1 MGKLIG
7 RIPFL
12 CSHFLA
18 RTFKNL
24 LKYRAANSKVP
35 NETFFDSFETL
46 WDCTYNF
53 WRLCPIHSFKV
64 LSLSQDYPV
73 QSQSV
78 SKTSFGILLFEA
90 RYGRKYLNLRAKNG
104 CIKNVILPT
113 KRTAIQCYSQ
123 SKKPILPCFAI
134 PFQFIS
140 QRKHNENAKQADFSW
155 LEPF

>member
-1 MGKLIG
+1 MGKSIG
-7 RIPFL
+7 RITFL
-12 CSHFLA
+12 MQPFLA
-18 RTFKNL
+18 RKFKNL
-24 LKYRAANSKVP
+24 LQYRATNSKVP

-90 RYGRKYLNLRAKNG
+90 RYGRKYLNFRAKNG
-104 CIKNVILPT
+104 CIKNVILP
-113 KRTAIQCYSQ
+113 INL
-123 SKKPILPCFAI
+123 PILRLYFAI
-134 PFQFIS
+134 LS
-140 QRKHNENAKQADFSW
+140 NEMYWKLCPGHSFKVGSLRLGHPVYNIY
-155 LEPF
+155 